1 MRRTFPLALVT
12 AASVAVLS
20 AQGQQPGSAQ
30 PGSQAARPAQQPAR
44 DTPAQPSTA
53 PVVAGRLSGRVLAA
67 DTGRPVKRARVFITA
82 AELPGG
88 RGVLTDDSGTFDFT
102 ELPAGRYTLTASKS
116 GFIGLSYGQRRPLQ
130 AGTPLQLADGQQLQG
145 IDFRLPRGGVVAG
158 HVFDEDGD
166 AMPGATV
173 RVMRYQY
180 QQGDRRLVP
189 AGTSQTDDKGS
200 YRVWGLN
207 PGDYYVSAVTR
218 IDLGN
223 GGGGGRGA
231 PGRGGAGGP
240 NAAAG
245 IANALGGVLGG
256 NVAALLGG
264 QGDDQDRMSYAPT
277 YFPGVASINEARSV
291 TVGVSQEVLDV
302 DFSLQLVRA
311 SRVSGHVDNPDGT
324 RPSGGNVNLTP
335 EGAAGGRGNLGTNF
349 GSRISWDGSFAINN
363 VPPGR
368 YTLRARSNDSDE
380 PLSASQPLSVAG
392 GDLTNVGVVLAKGG
406 MVSGTVAFES
416 TQTPVPGDLTQ
427 VRVGAPS
434 TDPSDMGPNPNARV
448 DKNGAF
454 TLDGVSA
461 GSHLIRPNGG
471 AALRGWTLKSVT
483 VGGRDIT
490 DIPIDVKSNQR
501 IDGVTLTFTDR
512 LTEIGG
518 SVTDDQNVPV
528 TEFTVLAFSTDAS
541 LWRAQSRQIMTAR
554 PDQTGMFKIRGLPA
568 GEYYVATVD
577 PSEQGEWFEP
587 AYLDQH
593 RQGATR
599 VTLADGDVKTQN
611 FRVRR

>member
-1 MRRTFPLALVT
+1 
-12 AASVAVLS
+12 
-20 AQGQQPGSAQ
+20 
-30 PGSQAARPAQQPAR
+30 
-44 DTPAQPSTA
+44 
-53 PVVAGRLSGRVLAA
+53 
-67 DTGRPVKRARVFITA
+67 
-82 AELPGG
+82 
-88 RGVLTDDSGTFDFT
+88 
-102 ELPAGRYTLTASKS
+102 
-116 GFIGLSYGQRRPLQ
+116 
-130 AGTPLQLADGQQLQG
+130 
-145 IDFRLPRGGVVAG
+145 
-158 HVFDEDGD
+158 
-166 AMPGATV
+166 
-173 RVMRYQY
+173 
-180 QQGDRRLVP
+180 
-189 AGTSQTDDKGS
+189 
-200 YRVWGLN
+200 
-207 PGDYYVSAVTR
+207 
-218 IDLGN
+218 
-223 GGGGGRGA
+223 
-231 PGRGGAGGP
+231 
-240 NAAAG
+240 
-245 IANALGGVLGG
+245 
-256 NVAALLGG
+256 
-264 QGDDQDRMSYAPT
+264 
-277 YFPGVASINEARSV
+277 VASINEARSV

-324 RPSGGNVNLTP
+324 RPGGGNVSLTP
-335 EGAAGGRGNLGTNF
+335 EGAASGRGNLGTNF

-368 YTLRARSNDSDE
+368 YTLRARSNDNDV

-406 MVSGTVAFES
+406 MLSGTVAFES

-471 AALRGWTLKSVT
+471 NALRGWALKSVT
-483 VGGRDIT
+483 VGGREIT
-490 DIPIDVKSNQR
+490 DTPIDVKSNQR

-512 LTEIGG
+512 LTEIDG

-568 GEYYVATVD
+568 GEYYLATVD

-593 RQGATR
+593 RQGATH
-599 VTLADGDVKTQN
+599 VTLADGDLKTQN

>member
-1 MRRTFPLALVT
+1 
-12 AASVAVLS
+12 
-20 AQGQQPGSAQ
+20 
-30 PGSQAARPAQQPAR
+30 
-44 DTPAQPSTA
+44 
-53 PVVAGRLSGRVLAA
+53 
-67 DTGRPVKRARVFITA
+67 
-82 AELPGG
+82 
-88 RGVLTDDSGTFDFT
+88 
-102 ELPAGRYTLTASKS
+102 
-116 GFIGLSYGQRRPLQ
+116 
-130 AGTPLQLADGQQLQG
+130 
-145 IDFRLPRGGVVAG
+145 
-158 HVFDEDGD
+158 
-166 AMPGATV
+166 
-173 RVMRYQY
+173 
-180 QQGDRRLVP
+180 
-189 AGTSQTDDKGS
+189 
-200 YRVWGLN
+200 
-207 PGDYYVSAVTR
+207 
-218 IDLGN
+218 
-223 GGGGGRGA
+223 
-231 PGRGGAGGP
+231 
-240 NAAAG
+240 
-245 IANALGGVLGG
+245 VLGG

-264 QGDDQDRMSYAPT
+264 QGDDQDRLSYAPT

-324 RPSGGNVNLTP
+324 RPGGGNVSLTP

-368 YTLRARSNDSDE
+368 YTLRARSNDNDV

-392 GDLTNVGVVLAKGG
+392 GDLTNVGVLLAKGG
-406 MVSGTVAFES
+406 MLSGTVAFES

-471 AALRGWTLKSVT
+471 NALRGWALKSVT

-490 DIPIDVKSNQR
+490 DTPIDVKSNQR

-512 LTEIGG
+512 LTEIDG

-568 GEYYVATVD
+568 GEYYLATVD